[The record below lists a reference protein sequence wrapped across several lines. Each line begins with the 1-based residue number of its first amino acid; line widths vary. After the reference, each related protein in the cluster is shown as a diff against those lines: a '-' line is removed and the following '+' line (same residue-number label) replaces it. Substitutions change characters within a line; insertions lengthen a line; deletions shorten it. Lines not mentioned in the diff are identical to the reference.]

1 WTELN
6 GTRLKLGPFAG
17 IVTDDHDGAPGRG
30 ESHAPGRD
38 KSHALGPGE
47 LCVRGSRVLV
57 GTGTQPVQLGDVQP
71 HGKRQMPAADWARGL
86 RLGAAG
92 GVLGGVDILR
102 RPGGVAS
109 SRSRAGLRCW
119 FAVHRRARLPRPP
132 PLPPTLLPALPPHAL
147 RRSCPSAAWL
157 SPLTKRREIGGFAK
171 RGGVR
176 GASLPARRPGF
187 LRRRG
192 A

>member
-1 WTELN
+1 CGAEVVVATRDGVESGELTARPQPPDGVSLAPKITSEDARLRWTEPALAVSRLVRACTPAPGAWTELN

-47 LCVRGSRVLV
+47 LCVRGSRVRV
-57 GTGTQPVQLGDVQP
+57 GTGTRPVQLGDVQP

-92 GVLGGVDILR
+92 AVLG
-102 RPGGVAS
+102 
-109 SRSRAGLRCW
+109 
-119 FAVHRRARLPRPP
+119 
-132 PLPPTLLPALPPHAL
+132 
-147 RRSCPSAAWL
+147 
-157 SPLTKRREIGGFAK
+157 
-171 RGGVR
+171 
-176 GASLPARRPGF
+176 
-187 LRRRG
+187 
-192 A
+192 